1 VIAVLKVGP
10 CLPEN
15 MSLLHYKGKSV
26 LFVET
31 SNIPSDERRVEPYNN
46 FSGGNV
52 LLFAVET
59 RDYNYSPQPWQG
71 LTFTQS
77 MTKPLK

>member
-1 VIAVLKVGP
+1 MNAVLKVGA

-15 MSLLHYKGKSV
+15 TLLLHYKGKSV
-26 LFVET
+26 LFMET
-31 SNIPSDERRVEPYNN
+31 SNITSDKKRGEPYNN

-59 RDYNYSPQPWQG
+59 RDYTYSSQPCKG
-71 LTFTQS
+71 
-77 MTKPLK
+77 